1 MNARQFMNQPHLFAD
16 LSQDFLRISRGGES
30 IELPLDREVDGSLTD
45 SCKRE
50 ITARLQSFISRKSW
64 QPRARVYCGIGA
76 RGVSLRRLF
85 LPTGNADEVEKLLPF
100 QIEREFPLPPDQL
113 AWGAQPLKS
122 ADPRFK
128 PVNGKTEFLVVA
140 VKKRA
145 LEEYAAILA
154 DAGAVTTFTL
164 AALNRTYVCPQ
175 PAGTYSVLAIER
187 NYSELIT
194 IDAGMPVAVRV
205 LPWGKENLALS
216 EQTTRASTGAV
227 LVASDPVASFGGTVP
242 PVPQPAAN
250 GLDTLVGLL
259 GTQSLGRAL
268 YLTGLSDLPD
278 SSGCTTQL
286 ASRLGNGIECR
297 AVEVSKLPGASC
309 AVMGLQRAVDGQSG
323 SPPLVLQL
331 KQVRGKS
338 KLPPQEQLKWAGI
351 AAGLLLLALLL
362 PYAEALL
369 LKTHL
374 ANKLLAIK
382 SDQTRLAV
390 IDRELDFLQYL
401 QANQPPYLD
410 AMLVL
415 AKSAPQGTRFDSVS
429 MNRRGEIT
437 LRGSL
442 RDGQQVADLRSKLI
456 ASGFFASVAVE
467 EQAPTPDRQKVNV
480 RMTAQWKPVG
490 ERISPPAE
498 PAAASAQQKPHS
510 MSQPS
515 VQMPASAPPG
525 PGPSSAPPR
534 ETKR

>member
-1 MNARQFMNQPHLFAD
+1 MNARQFMNQPHFFAD
-16 LSQDFLRISRGGES
+16 LGQDFLRISRGADS
-30 IELPLDREVDGSLTD
+30 IELPLDRAVDGSLTD
-45 SCKRE
+45 SCKKE
-50 ITARLQSFISRKSW
+50 ITARLQSFIARKSW

-122 ADPRFK
+122 GDPRLK
-128 PVNGKTEFLVVA
+128 PANGKTEFLVVA

-175 PAGTYSVLAIER
+175 PPGTYSLLAIER

-194 IDAGMPVAVRV
+194 IDAGIPVAVRV
-205 LPWGKENLALS
+205 IPWGHDNLALP
-216 EQTTRASTGAV
+216 EPTTRASTAAV
-227 LVASDPVASFGGTVP
+227 LVASDPAASFGGTLP
-242 PVPQPAAN
+242 PAPQPPAT

-259 GTQSLGRAL
+259 GAQSLGCAL
-268 YLTGLSDLPD
+268 YLTALSELSDL
-278 SSGCTTQL
+278 SGCAAQL
-286 ASRLGNGIECR
+286 SNRLGNGIECR
-297 AVEVSKLPGASC
+297 AIDSNRPGASA
-309 AVMGLQRAVDGQSG
+309 AVLGLQRAVESQSG

-331 KQVRGKS
+331 NQVRGKS

-351 AAGLLLLALLL
+351 AAALLLLALLL

-429 MNRRGEIT
+429 MNRRGEVT

-456 ASGFFASVAVE
+456 ASGFFSSVAVE
-467 EQAPTPDRQKVNV
+467 EQAPSPDRQKVNV

-498 PAAASAQQKPHS
+498 PAAASTQQKPQS
-510 MSQPS
+510 MSPPS
-515 VQMPASAPPG
+515 VQMPASTPPG
-525 PGPSSAPPR
+525 PGPSSTPTR
-534 ETKR
+534 EIKR